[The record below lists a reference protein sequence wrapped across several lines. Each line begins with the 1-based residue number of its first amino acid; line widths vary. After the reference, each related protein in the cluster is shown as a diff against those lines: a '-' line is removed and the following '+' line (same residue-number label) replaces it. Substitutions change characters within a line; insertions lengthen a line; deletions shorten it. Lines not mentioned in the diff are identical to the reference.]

1 MKIKHCISF
10 SILLGSAAIVSCA
23 DVEPKLTN
31 DYRPLLP
38 EEVVTGDVSQLDYGE
53 LLAFPGA
60 QGHGKNTT
68 GGRGGAVYRVTSLS
82 DNGSVGTFR
91 HAVSQKGAR
100 TIVFEVA
107 GTIQLQ
113 SELRITNGDLTIA
126 GQTSPGGICLAG
138 NPVSIAADN
147 VIIRFLRFRPGNPDV
162 DADGLGGMD
171 RQNII
176 IDHCSVSWSTDE
188 VLSVYAMQHSTVQ
201 WCLASQ
207 ALRVVA
213 AKSSEDEGG
222 STSFQTHGF
231 GGNWGGHY
239 ASYHHN
245 MIAHCESR
253 VPRLGPRP
261 TTMELGELVDIRNNV
276 YYNYAGEG
284 CYGGETQHA
293 NIVNNYYKPGPAT
306 EEDRNGARKNRI
318 AKLGFYETDYDN
330 GDAFLKFRWE
340 WGTFYI
346 DGNKIEGNDDAT
358 NDNWSGGVLN
368 QWSKSDY
375 ETEDPKN
382 AEAWG
387 NWADVKDT
395 NPTAWT
401 QWSTVHSDAPVV
413 NANGV
418 TTYSADETYTKVL
431 QYVGA
436 CNYRDGLDE
445 LIVSDVTKG
454 EATVTAK
461 DESYPAGFNEDKN
474 LPGYINDPSDLEG
487 HIETDADGWPVLN
500 TDETRDVTDTDG
512 DGIPDAWEEE
522 HGLNPQYAEDGNATT
537 IDVNGAYTNLEMY
550 MNSLVKDIMDA
561 CTEGG
566 TLAE

>member
-188 VLSVYAMQHSTVQ
+188 VLSVRQNSSVLT
-201 WCLASQ
+201 
-207 ALRVVA
+207 RVHVRA
-213 AKSSEDEGG
+213 
-222 STSFQTHGF
+222 
-231 GGNWGGHY
+231 
-239 ASYHHN
+239 
-245 MIAHCESR
+245 
-253 VPRLGPRP
+253 
-261 TTMELGELVDIRNNV
+261 
-276 YYNYAGEG
+276 
-284 CYGGETQHA
+284 HA
-293 NIVNNYYKPGPAT
+293 N
-306 EEDRNGARKNRI
+306 
-318 AKLGFYETDYDN
+318 
-330 GDAFLKFRWE
+330 
-340 WGTFYI
+340 YI
-346 DGNKIEGNDDAT
+346 
-358 NDNWSGGVLN
+358 
-368 QWSKSDY
+368 
-375 ETEDPKN
+375 
-382 AEAWG
+382 
-387 NWADVKDT
+387 
-395 NPTAWT
+395 
-401 QWSTVHSDAPVV
+401 
-413 NANGV
+413 
-418 TTYSADETYTKVL
+418 
-431 QYVGA
+431 
-436 CNYRDGLDE
+436 
-445 LIVSDVTKG
+445 
-454 EATVTAK
+454 
-461 DESYPAGFNEDKN
+461 
-474 LPGYINDPSDLEG
+474 
-487 HIETDADGWPVLN
+487 
-500 TDETRDVTDTDG
+500 
-512 DGIPDAWEEE
+512 
-522 HGLNPQYAEDGNATT
+522 
-537 IDVNGAYTNLEMY
+537 M
-550 MNSLVKDIMDA
+550 
-561 CTEGG
+561 
-566 TLAE
+566 